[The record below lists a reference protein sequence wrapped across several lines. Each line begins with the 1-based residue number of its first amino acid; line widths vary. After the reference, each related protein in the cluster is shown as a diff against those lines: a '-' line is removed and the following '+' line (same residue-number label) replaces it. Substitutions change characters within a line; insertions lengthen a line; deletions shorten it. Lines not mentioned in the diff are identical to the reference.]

1 MLKVARRRPDIHF
14 VFLNTTLKPPYFRG
28 FPPNIHFLP
37 ATSDPVERSR
47 FINTCD
53 AMLHA
58 RRVGETFGLACAEFS
73 AHNKP
78 VITWAGSKCQAHIDI
93 LKGAAITYRN
103 RSELTDILLKF
114 RPDTTRSWDVVTD
127 AFSPQRVMRKF
138 DEVFLSGSR
147 AGVRPAAETAK
158 G

>member
-1 MLKVARRRPDIHF
+1 
-14 VFLNTTLKPPYFRG
+14 
-28 FPPNIHFLP
+28 LP

-78 VITWAGSKCQAHIDI
+78 VITWAGAKCQAHIDM
-93 LKGAAITYRN
+93 LQGTAITYRN
-103 RSELTDILLKF
+103 GRELTDTLLEF
-114 RPDTTRSWDVVTD
+114 RPDAAVQWDVVTD
-127 AFSPQRVMRKF
+127 AFSPERVMRKF
-138 DEVFLSGSR
+138 DKVFLSGNR
-147 AGVRPAAETAK
+147 AVVRPQAET
-158 G
+158 GTG